1 VRPVNLIP
9 PEERRGEKAPMRTGP
24 LAYVIVA
31 VLAVA
36 LLAVTAT
43 ILTGNQISDRK
54 AEKASL
60 ETQVTQA
67 QAEARQLQSFSDFA
81 SLQQAREL
89 TVTSLAQS
97 RFDWQR
103 VLHELAIVIPSDVW
117 LTNLNAKASA
127 AAAAPSSSTAGSSSA
142 SGVATSVS
150 GPSLDIQGCAAG
162 HDAVAS
168 FLAALHDIDGVTRV
182 AVLSSDQ
189 PDSSGSASSGTSAAP
204 AAGAAGGAGGATCA
218 ARSFISTFEVVAAF
232 DNAQLGATA
241 QPSATTPPATTATA
255 STATASTQTTSS
267 DGTASAADQSQVSDG
282 QQQQKQQ
289 ADSAAQQTQKAHKA
303 VHTLVPGVGTAP

>member
-31 VLAVA
+31 VLAVG

-43 ILTGNQISDRK
+43 ILTGNQIADRK
-54 AEKASL
+54 AEKTSL
-60 ETQVTQA
+60 EAQVSQA

-81 SLQQAREL
+81 TLQQAREL

-103 VLHELAIVIPSDVW
+103 VLRELAIVMPSDVW

-127 AAAAPSSSTAGSSSA
+127 AAAAPSSSSSSSSSS
-142 SGVATSVS
+142 SGAATSVS
-150 GPSLDIQGCAAG
+150 GPSLDIQGCAPG

-182 AVLSSDQ
+182 AVLSSDE
-189 PDSSGSASSGTSAAP
+189 PDSSGSSSSTAAP
-204 AAGAAGGAGGATCA
+204 TGGAGGASCA
-218 ARSFISTFEVVAAF
+218 ARNFISTFEVVAAF
-232 DNAQLGATA
+232 DGAQLGAAA
-241 QPSATTPPATTATA
+241 QPSTTTPPA

-267 DGTASAADQSQVSDG
+267 DATASVADQSQVSDG
-282 QQQQKQQ
+282 QQQLKQQ
-289 ADSAAQQTQKAHKA
+289 KDSAAQQTQKAQKA
-303 VHTLVPGVGTAP
+303 AHTLVPGTGTAP

>member
-1 VRPVNLIP
+1 MRPVNLIP

-24 LAYVIVA
+24 LAYVVVA

-43 ILTGNQISDRK
+43 ILTGNQIADRK

-60 ETQVTQA
+60 ETQVSQA

-81 SLQQAREL
+81 TLQQAREL

-103 VLHELAIVIPSDVW
+103 VLRELAIVIPSDVW

-232 DNAQLGATA
+232 DNAQLGATG
-241 QPSATTPPATTATA
+241 QPSTTTPPAT
-255 STATASTQTTSS
+255 SETASTQTSS

-282 QQQQKQQ
+282 QQQLKQQ
-289 ADSAAQQTQKAHKA
+289 KDSASQQTQKAHKD
-303 VHTLVPGVGTAP
+303 VHTLVPGTGTAP